1 MYKSS
6 DISNNTAN
14 SREAKGI
21 SSVLRR
27 KKAIKGNAALKV
39 KTQFNNL
46 SEIIVEDNVSASRAK
61 KSTKPV
67 FGQLEKHKQMV
78 SLLQQAYLSD
88 NNKSINGANQI
99 LFKKLDENKK
109 FQRKNQTA
117 LPLIKFFRTRG
128 VFVQALNIA
137 ISQQDSKAILQFLS
151 YRHIRENEGLALY
164 LSAKTTNNL
173 DLLNTLETN
182 GLTLVDV
189 LNHAE
194 NNIFQ
199 HDLTAKNFAN
209 SLYMLILHHLD
220 RAVYNNN
227 AQIHKLFYELSYT
240 KNNAVDFYL
249 TVLQNEDT
257 RILSYFKENGVT
269 NKNLLTH
276 AFKTNDLIIIE
287 KLLSNEKI
295 KAEFNL
301 LSGVMSPIRSII
313 EEHYK
318 DALLNHQSALI
329 KLIEDSGFTNA
340 LSEMEAA
347 SLWLSINKV
356 AKNECQIGRHTL
368 TSIVDYA
375 KRNLLTPQES
385 TLNKLQL
392 FDIVTYLADIEFLK
406 QRFLQKNDLPAIE
419 YFVHKLEIN
428 DKRALD
434 VLNDAG
440 INIKTLLEHTIKN
453 ENFLALSKLIKNSSI
468 KELLNSDS
476 GLGKSLRNNLTQSY
490 SDALEHNN
498 QNWVKAV
505 AAVLNK
511 DLPSLD

>member
-6 DISNNTAN
+6 DISNNAIN
-14 SREAKGI
+14 SRNAKEI
-21 SSVLRR
+21 SSTLRR
-27 KKAIKGNAALKV
+27 KRTIKANAALKV
-39 KTQFNNL
+39 KTPLNNL
-46 SEIIVEDNVSASRAK
+46 SEVIVEDNVSTSRTK

-78 SLLQQAYLSD
+78 SLLQQAYSSD
-88 NNKSINGANQI
+88 NNKSINGVNQI

-109 FQRKNQTA
+109 FQRKNQTE
-117 LPLIKFFRTRG
+117 LPLIKLFRTKG

-137 ISQQDSKAILQFLS
+137 ISQQNSKAILQFLS

-164 LSAKTTNNL
+164 LSAKITSNL
-173 DLLNTLETN
+173 DLLKTLETN

-199 HDLTAKNFAN
+199 HNLTAKNFAN
-209 SLYMLILHHLD
+209 SLYMLILYHLD
-220 RAVYNNN
+220 REMHNN

-249 TVLQNEDT
+249 TVLQNEDP
-257 RILSYFKENGVT
+257 RILSYLKENEVT

-276 AFKTNDLIIIE
+276 AFKTSDLAIIE

-295 KAEFNL
+295 KAEVNL
-301 LSGVMSPIRSII
+301 LSELKNPIRRII

-318 DALLNHQSALI
+318 DALLNHKAALI
-329 KLIEDSGFTNA
+329 KIIEDSGFTNA
-340 LSEMEAA
+340 LSKMEAA

-356 AKNECQIGRHTL
+356 AKNECQIGHHTL

-375 KRNLLTPQES
+375 KHNLLTPQES

-440 INIKTLLEHTIKN
+440 INIKTLLELTIKN
-453 ENFLALSKLIKNSSI
+453 ENFLALGKLIKNPTI

-476 GLGKSLRNNLTQSY
+476 GLGRTLRNNLTQSY
-490 SDALEHNN
+490 SEALEHNN